1 MRMIHIG
8 STYHIAALRILRS
21 KVVTIVLTAM
31 RFAYS
36 QLGDDPDGAQWFLAG
51 GIDDGESGYVGGFKI
66 SRRSL
71 FPRTSLG

>member
-31 RFAYS
+31 GFAYS
-36 QLGDDPDGAQWFLAG
+36 QLGDDPDGAQWFLG
-51 GIDDGESGYVGGFKI
+51 FDDGESGYVGGFKI